1 MSLLLTSCAG
11 GDADAEKQA
20 ETFGSRIGIAAS
32 YILSLQTRGSMNLVR
47 PSPTMGVFTSSYL
60 AQGAFVNVQAATLG
74 IFAQKKLLTGQSLPA
89 SSETFTLL
97 QELGTALQ
105 VDIVDMLNRAGNRGE
120 ALDAYVESLK
130 GIGGLS
136 LRKKK
141 ELEQLQATLQTK
153 RKDEKAV
160 LRDLESDL
168 RKVLKNEDY
177 GRASSLQEEIAAAG
191 SALAQ
196 TEVKLDQTDDILD
209 RYEELLE
216 IAEERLIAIENN
228 REIIIAGLR
237 VFEVPGIEDLGI
249 LDEGKPFR
257 RGSRGRDEKEGDIF
271 GAGELTN

>member
-1 MSLLLTSCAG
+1 MSVLLTSCTG
-11 GDADAEKQA
+11 GDADAKKQA
-20 ETFGSRIGIAAS
+20 EMFGSRIGIAAS
-32 YILSLQTRGSMNLVR
+32 YILSLQTKGSMNLVR
-47 PSPTMGVFTSSYL
+47 PSPTMGIFTSSYL
-60 AQGAFVNVQAATLG
+60 AQGAFINVQAAALG
-74 IFAQKKLLTGQSLPA
+74 IQAQKKLLTGQSLPA
-89 SSETFTLL
+89 SSETFILL

-120 ALDAYVESLK
+120 ALDAYIDSLK
-130 GIGGLS
+130 GIGSLS
-136 LRKKK
+136 VRKQK
-141 ELEQLQATLQTK
+141 ELEQLQATFKTQK
-153 RKDEKAV
+153 RDEQAA
-160 LRDLESDL
+160 LRTLESDL
-168 RKVLKNEDY
+168 RKVLRNEDY
-177 GRASSLQEEIAAAG
+177 GRASSLQEQTAVAG
-191 SALAQ
+191 AALAQ